1 MANCVS
7 AAVALLLAIV
17 VLPGCQA
24 SGGAAGLGDV
34 PQAAVS
40 ACSIRAD
47 DLWSA
52 KRGTSVVNSAQ
63 TSTAA
68 VGGNWQL
75 QLGTGT
81 HTSTCV
87 VSPIGQVISISA
99 GSPRVLRSF
108 WGGRAYCIKTD
119 AVSFNR
125 MAKLLA
131 ACWHW

>member
-7 AAVALLLAIV
+7 AAVALLLATV

-52 KRGTSVVNSAQ
+52 T
-63 TSTAA
+63 
-68 VGGNWQL
+68 
-75 QLGTGT
+75 
-81 HTSTCV
+81 
-87 VSPIGQVISISA
+87 
-99 GSPRVLRSF
+99 PRNLR
-108 WGGRAYCIKTD
+108 R
-119 AVSFNR
+119 
-125 MAKLLA
+125 
-131 ACWHW
+131 

>member
-7 AAVALLLAIV
+7 AAVALLLATV

-24 SGGAAGLGDV
+24 RGGAAGLGDV
-34 PQAAVS
+34 PQVAVS

-75 QLGTGT
+75 QMGTGT
-81 HTSTCV
+81 HISTCL

-99 GSPRVLRSF
+99 GI
-108 WGGRAYCIKTD
+108 A
-119 AVSFNR
+119 
-125 MAKLLA
+125 
-131 ACWHW
+131 

>member
-7 AAVALLLAIV
+7 AAGVLLLATV

-52 KRGTSVVNSAQ
+52 TRGTSVVNSAQ

-75 QLGTGT
+75 QMGTGT
-81 HTSTCV
+81 YTSTCL

-99 GSPRVLRSF
+99 G
-108 WGGRAYCIKTD
+108 T
-119 AVSFNR
+119 
-125 MAKLLA
+125 
-131 ACWHW
+131 